1 MCPDRTWRPEA
12 VHYCLRPAGSR
23 VTTTVD
29 QQEASRNGGP
39 AARHVPIAI
48 LGAGFG
54 GLGMAIRLKQE
65 GVEDFTVFER
75 DTEVGG
81 TWWANS
87 YPGCQC
93 DIPSHLYSYS
103 FAPNP
108 EWTRTYPLQ
117 EELGRYARDCA
128 TRFGVLDHVRLGCEV
143 SDAQWDEA
151 ANRWRIETSDGEF
164 TADVLIAAPGFL
176 SEPSIPALPG
186 LETFAG
192 PVFHTA
198 RWNHDHDLRGRRVA
212 VLGTGASAIQA
223 VPRLQPIVEHL
234 GVFQRTPPWVMP
246 HRDRP
251 ITNLRASHLPALP
264 GAPARWCAPGSTGAG
279 S

>member
-1 MCPDRTWRPEA
+1 M
-12 VHYCLRPAGSR
+12 
-23 VTTTVD
+23 TTTVD

-65 GVEDFTVFER
+65 GVDDFVVFER
-75 DTEVGG
+75 DTDVGG
-81 TWWANS
+81 TWWANT

-108 EWTRTYPLQ
+108 DWTRTYPLQ
-117 EELGRYARDCA
+117 EELGRYAARLRRRASACC
-128 TRFGVLDHVRLGCEV
+128 DHIRLGCEV
-143 SDAQWDEA
+143 TGAQWDEA
-151 ANRWRIETSDGEF
+151 ADRWRIETSDGEF

-186 LETFAG
+186 LETLRGRRSSTPRAG
-192 PVFHTA
+192 TTTTTS
-198 RWNHDHDLRGRRVA
+198 RGRRVA
-212 VLGTGASAIQA
+212 VDRHG
-223 VPRLQPIVEHL
+223 RL
-234 GVFQRTPPWVMP
+234 
-246 HRDRP
+246 RDP
-251 ITNLRASHLPALP
+251 GRARRSS
-264 GAPARWCAPGSTGAG
+264 RSSST
-279 S
+279 

>member
-1 MCPDRTWRPEA
+1 MCPIHVAAEA
-12 VHYCLRPAGSR
+12 VHYCLRPAGTR

-29 QQEASRNGGP
+29 QQEASRNGGS
-39 AARHVPIAI
+39 ASRHVPIAI

-65 GVEDFTVFER
+65 GVDDFIVFER
-75 DTEVGG
+75 DTDVGG

-108 EWTRTYPLQ
+108 NWTRTYPLQ

-128 TRFGVLDHVRLGCEV
+128 TRFGVLDHIRLGCEV
-143 SDAQWDEA
+143 SGAQWDEA

-186 LETFAG
+186 L
-192 PVFHTA
+192 
-198 RWNHDHDLRGRRVA
+198 DDLRGHG
-212 VLGTGASAIQA
+212 L
-223 VPRLQPIVEHL
+223 
-234 GVFQRTPPWVMP
+234 P
-246 HRDRP
+246 HRALEPRP
-251 ITNLRASHLPALP
+251 RPHAGGAWRCSERAPPRSRP
-264 GAPARWCAPGSTGAG
+264 CPGSSRSSSTWG
-279 S
+279 SSSARRRG